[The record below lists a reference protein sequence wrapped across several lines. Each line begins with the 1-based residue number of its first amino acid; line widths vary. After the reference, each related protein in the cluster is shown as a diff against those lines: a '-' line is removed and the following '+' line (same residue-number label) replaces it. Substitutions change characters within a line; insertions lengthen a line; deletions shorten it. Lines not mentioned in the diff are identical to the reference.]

1 MRRQACRPSGGTTS
15 VVPQWTSP
23 RPGTPCGTSLRMES
37 APPFP
42 DDSTLDSSATRLHF
56 CATMKTATVRDLRNR
71 YTSVLRWISAGEEV
85 LITQRGKVIAR
96 LTPETDQTAGV
107 VDWSASPEVVRDRS
121 GETVLS
127 AEQSANL
134 LAEAGGRW

>member
-23 RPGTPCGTSLRMES
+23 RTSTPCGTSMRMEP
-37 APPFP
+37 PPFP
-42 DDSTLDSSATRLHF
+42 DGSTLDSIAARLHF
-56 CATMKTATVRDLRNR
+56 CPTMKTATVRDLRNR

-96 LTPETDQTAGV
+96 LTPETDQTAAV
-107 VDWSASPEVVRDRS
+107 LDWSASPEVVRDRS

-134 LAEAGGRW
+134 LAAAGGRW

>member
-1 MRRQACRPSGGTTS
+1 
-15 VVPQWTSP
+15 
-23 RPGTPCGTSLRMES
+23 
-37 APPFP
+37 
-42 DDSTLDSSATRLHF
+42 
-56 CATMKTATVRDLRNR
+56 MKTATVRDLRNR

-96 LTPETDQTAGV
+96 LTPETDQTAAV
-107 VDWSASPEVVRDRS
+107 LDWSASPEVVRDRR

-134 LAEAGGRW
+134 LAAAGGRW